1 MFKRPSFSN
10 GKLKAIQ
17 CIWWAVSLLIAMVLK
32 DNLDLKLWEYL
43 CIAVPLILSGDA
55 LIRKFIKGKI

>member
-10 GKLKAIQ
+10 GTLKAIQ
-17 CIWWAVSLLIAMVLK
+17 CIWLAVSLLTAMVLQ
-32 DNLDLKLWEYL
+32 DNLDLKLWEYV
-43 CIAVPLILSGDA
+43 CIAVPLILIGDT